1 MELLLLPNK
10 PNINTLPPKKVAFLL
25 RERNMASLLS
35 AVRTRFFD
43 KSNKPLAG
51 GKVYTYEANSTDPK
65 LTWSDTDLTIPNTN
79 PVLLDMEGTAYVYLD
94 GNYRIRVEDSY
105 GVVIEDNPFV
115 QSFFSKL
122 GLPVDFVVDGTETQK
137 QINDKTVQ
145 FVNTVSQLET
155 FKARKD
161 GQIVI
166 AKSYN
171 SANREGGGKFVFKAG
186 DTTPANNVSVIMGI
200 GGRWL
205 RYNWK
210 SPDIY
215 DAGIDGSE
223 TDVTA
228 RFQALV
234 DAATTLNLSVNLRG
248 KTVKVTQLDIPDNM
262 HLFNGSIDVTSSVW
276 QNTYGR
282 AALMLKNTNRN
293 AAGVDYEVQAN
304 YLALAEAKNIK
315 FVNINFKADS
325 FAGIFYKFDGLQF
338 INCTGNWN
346 IHNLFKFVGGWN
358 GTTLINDTPTSY
370 NLVDPINGR
379 CKNILIKD
387 SKWYGGYTNKEY
399 SSPFRFIACGDV
411 YIEGGKI
418 DSPLGYHIDMYNK
431 GFTLNCAD
439 YVNTNEQVV
448 LDTIAGT
455 AHPDMLALYIGQNCY
470 DINIV
475 GGRWKDFAK
484 KGVYI
489 ESSSQVTIDGVV
501 AKCTN
506 ANSVATFVDLQP
518 NYKDNANTY
527 WGNVADI
534 AIKNCTVNGV
544 RVGITTSQFGGVRAL
559 KAIHIEDNLIITN
572 ANLAAISIT
581 GTEDYTVANNNCNGS
596 LFLGRNNGGGAVS
609 KNRFANPSNY
619 ALYIDRQM
627 TGGILPYLVNNE
639 FYVDSGDVIYNNG
652 GEGKTGRIT
661 GGNIQSGN
669 GGHIFALGEAANI
682 ACYAFENGLTQ
693 RQMNFSQNINVPANG
708 STTYT
713 KNIAGVKEG
722 WTASMSVHGI
732 LDLGYDLSFLVSC
745 KSNQIVFKVRNNTGS
760 AVNFDPN
767 LLLNLNSFADQ
778 VFIN

>member
-1 MELLLLPNK
+1 MSSKIQIPY
-10 PNINTLPPKKVAFLL
+10 PIVA
-25 RERNMASLLS
+25 
-35 AVRTRFFD
+35 
-43 KSNKPLAG
+43 
-51 GKVYTYEANSTDPK
+51 
-65 LTWSDTDLTIPNTN
+65 DTDGRALDAGYIFIGESGKNPEVYPIPVFWDEALTIPAAQ
-79 PVLLDMEGTAYVYLD
+79 P
-94 GNYRIRVEDSY
+94 IRTRN
-105 GVVIEDNPFV
+105 G
-115 QSFFSKL
+115 FFSNYGRPGKL
-122 GLPVDFVVDGTETQK
+122 YIQDSECSITVRNKKHNLVWTDLYAELALLQSNLVTNVDTVDQLSNLKARDGQLV
-137 QINDKTVQ
+137 TVKAYK
-145 FVNTVSQLET
+145 ST
-155 FKARKD
+155 FK
-161 GQIVI
+161 
-166 AKSYN
+166 S
-171 SANREGGGKFVFKAG
+171 GGGNFVFKKN
-186 DTTPANNVSVIMGI
+186 DSSTVNNVTIFNGI
-200 GGRWL
+200 GGRWY

-210 SPDIY
+210 NPDLY
-215 DAGIDGSE
+215 DAGLDGSE
-223 TDVTA
+223 TDATT

-234 DAATTLNLSVNLRG
+234 DAATSLNFSVNLRG
-248 KTVKVTQLDIPDNM
+248 KTVKVTQLDVPDNM
-262 HLFNGSIDVTSSVW
+262 HLFNGILDVTSSVW

-282 AALMLKNTNRN
+282 AALMLKNTDRN
-293 AAGVDYEVQAN
+293 AVGIDYEVKQ
-304 YLALAEAKNIK
+304 YYEGIIEAKNIK

-358 GTTLINDTPTSY
+358 GTPLVNDTPTSY

-387 SKWYGGYTNKEY
+387 SKWFGGYTNKEY
-399 SSPFRFIACGDV
+399 ASPFRFIACGDV

-418 DSPLGYHIDMYNK
+418 DAPLGYHIDMYNK

-439 YVNTNEQVV
+439 YVNTNDQVV

-501 AKCTN
+501 ARCTN

-544 RVGITTSQFGGVRAL
+544 RTGITTSQFGGVRSL